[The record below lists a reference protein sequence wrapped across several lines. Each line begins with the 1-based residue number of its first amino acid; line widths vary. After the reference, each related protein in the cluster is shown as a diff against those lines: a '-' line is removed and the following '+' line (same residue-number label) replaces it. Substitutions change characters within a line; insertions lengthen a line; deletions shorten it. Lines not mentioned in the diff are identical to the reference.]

1 MGKVSAFALA
11 AILTA
16 GLSVGA
22 MAQGMSSSPSTGSSH
37 MPSTATPSSP
47 SGASSLSG
55 SGSSSATD
63 QVSSESQVKSALEAK
78 GYSNIKSIEKSRT
91 GWTASAEKNGKQVH
105 VAIDEHGNV
114 ATR

>member
-37 MPSTATPSSP
+37 MPSTAPSSP

-55 SGSSSATD
+55 SGSSSATG